1 MKTGL
6 ADLANRQLYEEYKK
20 RLDARAV
27 LEHYGAENCTET
39 SGGEGTTEVIHS
51 CLLDRVEPH
60 HTHGDRNPS
69 AACNLDKKLYTCY
82 AGGWSG
88 DLFHLIAK
96 LEGKETLAEALPVI
110 GSFLTGA
117 TVESAEALEDMCQ
130 RLLSLVEVGIAD
142 IPTYHERF
150 LRPWSAIHPYLY
162 EERGITIEAATK
174 LQLGFDEQ
182 ENRVVFPHFWK
193 GKLVGW
199 QKRVIPART
208 GWPGTFPDYPKYRN
222 SGGFPKA
229 ETLYHFDRAV
239 DYDHVIIVE
248 SPMSVARAVSLGL
261 DNVIATFGA
270 KVSDL
275 QIRLIAESFRSAWV
289 WFDHDPAGGAGE
301 RKLVEGLYRSIDV
314 NVVTPDPGRDLGDAT
329 TETEVL
335 TKLDAASPA
344 VLRIGQY
351 GDRR

>member
-1 MKTGL
+1 MKVGL
-6 ADLANRQLYEEYKK
+6 ADMANRQLYQEYRD

-39 SGGEGTTEVIHS
+39 SGGEGTTEIIHS

-110 GSFLTGA
+110 ASFLTGA
-117 TVESAEALEDMCQ
+117 TVERAEDFLAQCE
-130 RLLSLVEVGIAD
+130 LLFSSPSIGLIE

-150 LRPWSAIHPYLY
+150 LRPWSMIHPYLY
-162 EERGITIEAATK
+162 EERGITVEAATK
-174 LQLGFDEQ
+174 LRLGFDET
-182 ENRVVFPHFWK
+182 ENRIVFPHFWQ

-199 QKRVIPART
+199 QKRVIPARP
-208 GWPGTFPDYPKYRN
+208 GWPGTVPDYPKYRN

-229 ETLYHFDRAV
+229 ETLYHYDRAA

-275 QIRLIAESFRSAWV
+275 QIKLIADRFRFAWV
-289 WFDHDPAGGAGE
+289 WFDHDPAGSAGE
-301 RKLVEGLYRSIDV
+301 RKLVEGLHCRIDV
-314 NVVTPDPGRDLGDAT
+314 DVVAPDPGRDLGDAAS
-329 TETEVL
+329 EAEVL
-335 TKLDAASPA
+335 AKLDAAIPA
-344 VLRIGQY
+344 VLRRSHY
-351 GDRR
+351 R